1 MREAQHGRRRDRSV
15 IALSCGRAGPHQ
27 PGTLAASS
35 ERLSVSA
42 GPRPPGCRRSL
53 LRGGA
58 RSGQQPQMRE
68 TLAGSQ
74 EPAARPRSRSAVERK
89 RRFAVPMEEFVR
101 PLPWAREP
109 LQVAPSSEERVEI
122 RPALRPLLPRWQ
134 VVKPELMAQR
144 ELSTRP
150 AAAHTRL
157 LTLPVRVANLERRQ
171 AAGSEPERWRLLVAG
186 SVRAGPG
193 KPPGALPQQ
202 LLPAPQLVARPVRAV
217 RPQAARASP
226 RPELLQPLEWW
237 PLRQVRRAPDL
248 RVLLER

>member
-1 MREAQHGRRRDRSV
+1 MRRRRLRAGWKRRGKGGPSRNRATVVRRDGLNAVKPRRKAPGSISV
-15 IALSCGRAGPHQ
+15 IALSCGRAGPHR

-89 RRFAVPMEEFVR
+89 RRLAVPMEEFVR

-157 LTLPVRVANLERRQ
+157 LTLPVRVANLERRH
-171 AAGSEPERWRLLVAG
+171 AEG
-186 SVRAGPG
+186 
-193 KPPGALPQQ
+193 
-202 LLPAPQLVARPVRAV
+202 
-217 RPQAARASP
+217 
-226 RPELLQPLEWW
+226 
-237 PLRQVRRAPDL
+237 
-248 RVLLER
+248 